1 MRKLLATL
9 LPILAALGVG
19 VVLTGCN
26 AHSSSLPAS
35 TRVEARAVRVAAVS
49 SARPRLTMLLPA
61 ELAAFQDA
69 TLQARVPGFIRKLYA
84 DRGSQVRTGQ
94 LLAEL
99 DAPDLSAKRAE
110 AEHRL
115 SSAKALRLEAQAT
128 LQRDQATLQRLQ
140 GAAAAEAGAV
150 AGNDIQVAEHAVAAD
165 QAEVESRQAAEQA
178 AAAALASQAA
188 LTDYLRVV
196 APFSGVIVRRDASVG
211 ALAGPSAP
219 PLFELQQLDPLRLVV
234 DVPEAEAVGIPTGQR
249 LPFTVA
255 NQPGRTF
262 TGVVARIAHSVRRDS
277 RSMPIELDVA
287 NTGFVLAPGMF
298 VRVQWSF
305 QRTQPSLFVPASAV
319 VRSSERTF
327 VERIGADGRLQWIDV
342 STGFAEGANIEVFGP
357 LAPGDRVV
365 TAADDDLRPGQL
377 VTVEH

>member
-1 MRKLLATL
+1 MRKSTATL
-9 LPILAALGVG
+9 LLTLAALGAG

-26 AHSSSLPAS
+26 AHSSALPA
-35 TRVEARAVRVAAVS
+35 TAGEEARAVRVSAVQR
-49 SARPRLTMLLPA
+49 ARPRLTMLLPA

-84 DRGSQVRTGQ
+84 DRGSQVRAGQ

-115 SSAKALRLEAQAT
+115 ASAQALSLEAQAT
-128 LQRDQATLQRLQ
+128 LQRDQATLQRLR

-150 AGNDIQVAEHAVAAD
+150 AGNDIQVAEHAVAAG
-165 QAEVESRQAAEQA
+165 QAEVEARQAAEQA

-188 LTDYLRVV
+188 LTGYLRVV
-196 APFSGVIVRRDASVG
+196 APFSGVIIRRDASVG

-234 DVPEAEAVGIPTGQR
+234 DVPEAEAVGIPTGEH
-249 LPFTVA
+249 LSFTVA
-255 NQPGRTF
+255 NQPGRSF
-262 TGVVARIAHSVRRDS
+262 TGVVARSAHSVRRDS

-287 NTGFVLAPGMF
+287 NPGLVLAPGMF

-305 QRTQPSLFVPASAV
+305 QRTQPSLFVPASAI

-327 VERIGADGRLQWIDV
+327 VERIGADGHLQWIDV
-342 STGFAEGANIEVFGP
+342 TTGFADGANIEVFGA
-357 LAPGDRVV
+357 LAPGDRVM
-365 TAADDDLRPGQL
+365 TAADDALRSGQV
-377 VTVEH
+377 VTVVH